1 MHFETTKAGKFSDMN
16 HIPGK
21 WEVFMDNPTLKYVLK
36 KEGRGGKQTN
46 QRYTLSKS
54 MKVTFL

>member
-21 WEVFMDNPTLKYVLK
+21 WEVFNGQPNFKICIEEGG
-36 KEGRGGKQTN
+36 EGRKTN
-46 QRYTLSKS
+46 KP
-54 MKVTFL
+54 KVYIK